1 MKYGY
6 CRISTPSQSIDR
18 QIRNI
23 ITAYP
28 DAKIVEEIYTGTTT
42 ARPKWDQL
50 RRKLRRGDTVV
61 FDSVS
66 RMSRNAAEGFALYRE
81 LYAQGIEL
89 VYLKEPHINT
99 ETYKAAIARQTSA
112 DIDTGDAAADKMVN
126 AILNA
131 ITEYTMH
138 LAEQQIRLAF
148 DQAQKE
154 VDDLRQRT
162 REGMETARQNGKQ
175 IGAVEGAKLTTRKSI
190 AAKEIIKKHSKD
202 FSGTLSD
209 VDVMK
214 LCGVAR
220 NSYYKYKRELLQDQM

>member
-23 ITAYP
+23 IAAHPTAR
-28 DAKIVEEIYTGTTT
+28 IIEETFTGTTT
-42 ARPKWDQL
+42 ARPKWEQL
-50 RRKLRRGDTVV
+50 RRKLRTGDTVI

-66 RMSRNAAEGFALYRE
+66 RMSRNAAEGFTLYRE

-89 VYLKEPHINT
+89 VFLKEPHINT
-99 ETYKAAIARQTSA
+99 ETYKAAIARQTPA
-112 DIDTGDAAADKMVN
+112 AVDTGDAAADKMVN

-138 LAEQQIRLAF
+138 LAEQQIELAF

-162 REGMETARQNGKQ
+162 REGMETARHNGKQ
-175 IGAVEGAKLTTRKSI
+175 IGAVEGVKLTTRKSI
-190 AAKEIIKKHSKD
+190 AAKEIIRKHSKD

-220 NSYYKYKRELLQDQM
+220 NSYYKYKRELLQDRT

>member
-6 CRISTPSQSIDR
+6 CRISTPAQSIDR

-23 ITAYP
+23 AAAHP
-28 DAKIVEEIYTGTTT
+28 SAKIIEETYTGTTT
-42 ARPKWDQL
+42 ARPKWEQL
-50 RRKLRRGDTVV
+50 RRKLRTGDTVI

-66 RMSRNAAEGFALYRE
+66 RMSRNAAEGFTLYRE

-89 VYLKEPHINT
+89 VFLKEPHINT
-99 ETYKAAIARQTSA
+99 ETYKQAIARQTQA
-112 DIDTGDAAADKMVN
+112 TVDTGDAAADKMVN

-138 LAEQQIRLAF
+138 LAEQQIKLAF

-175 IGAVEGAKLTTRKSI
+175 IGAVEGVKLTTKKSI
-190 AAKEIIKKHSKD
+190 AAKEIIRKHSKD

-214 LCGVAR
+214 LCGIAR
-220 NSYYKYKRELLQDQM
+220 NSYYKYKRELLQDKT

>member
-23 ITAYP
+23 AAAHPT
-28 DAKIVEEIYTGTTT
+28 AKIIEEVFTGTTT
-42 ARPKWDQL
+42 ARPKWEQL
-50 RRKLRRGDTVV
+50 RRKLRTGDTVI

-66 RMSRNAAEGFALYRE
+66 RMSRNADEGFTLYRE

-89 VYLKEPHINT
+89 VFLKEPHINT
-99 ETYKAAIARQTSA
+99 ETYKAAIARQMPA
-112 DIDTGDAAADKMVN
+112 DVNTGDEATDKMVN
-126 AILNA
+126 AILTA

-175 IGAVEGAKLTTRKSI
+175 IGAVEGVKLTTKKSI

-202 FSGTLSD
+202 FGGTLSD
-209 VDVMK
+209 ADVMK
-214 LCGVAR
+214 LCGIAR
-220 NSYYKYKRELLQDQM
+220 NSYYKYKRELAQDM